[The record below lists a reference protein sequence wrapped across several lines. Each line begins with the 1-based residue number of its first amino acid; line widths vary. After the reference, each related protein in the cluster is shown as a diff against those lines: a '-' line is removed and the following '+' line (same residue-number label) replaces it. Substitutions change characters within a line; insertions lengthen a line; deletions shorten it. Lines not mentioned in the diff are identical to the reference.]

1 MPQIVAQKYSLVNVE
16 PSTLVMTQID
26 EMFRDL
32 FTGLRNSAVGSANSQ
47 ELALDA
53 SSFTQGDL
61 LYIVDT
67 VGTVDGLTVGATAGL
82 VIRSPGTPPRLFE
95 VHDSRHLHAGCH
107 SLCEQRQRPGGI
119 DKGCECNPLS
129 EQHGSVQ

>member
-67 VGTVDGLTVGATAGL
+67 VGTVDGLTVGATAGMF
-82 VIRSPGTPPRLFE
+82 IRSTGTLPRYS
-95 VHDSRHLHAGCH
+95 SRWHTRDPH
-107 SLCEQRQRPGGI
+107 SPHCWGG
-119 DKGCECNPLS
+119 
-129 EQHGSVQ
+129 